1 MYNVRSTLAK
11 PNPENGGIAIPDT
24 SREVV
29 GLFAGRE
36 IFETAV
42 EALMTDGF
50 ERSDLSVLGSHESID
65 AAGLSGKPWRDV
77 LTALVGEI
85 KYEVPLVASGAVL
98 LAGGPM
104 TAIIAGLV
112 AAAVG
117 GMAAKEI
124 IDEVTSSPHTEDF
137 ARSLEAGGLILWVRA
152 TDGDRE
158 RAATRILTEHGG
170 ANVHTHKGQTQERK
184 NNGP

>member
-1 MYNVRSTLAK
+1 MYKFRSTLAK
-11 PNPENGGIAIPDT
+11 PQSKSRGIAIPET

-36 IFETAV
+36 SFETAI
-42 EALMTDGF
+42 EALTAAGF
-50 ERSDLSVLGSHESID
+50 ERADLSVLGSHESID
-65 AAGLSGKPWRDV
+65 AAGAPGKPWRDV

-85 KYEVPLVASGAVL
+85 KYEVPMMASGAVL

-104 TAIIAGLV
+104 AATIAGLV

-117 GMAAKEI
+117 GIAAKEI
-124 IDEVTSSPHTEDF
+124 VDEVTLSPHTEDF

-152 TDGDRE
+152 
-158 RAATRILTEHGG
+158 
-170 ANVHTHKGQTQERK
+170 NVGWPPLS
-184 NNGP
+184 GPV